1 MTASFPILEAGTLAA
16 RIDPY
21 FRAWNDENS
30 PGVMLAV
37 LSGGKVVHEATYGM
51 ADIANGLPLSSRSV
65 VRIASQSKQFTT
77 CLLLMLEREGLL
89 SMQDAVQK
97 HLPWLPHF
105 DRPVTL
111 HHLASNTSG
120 LRDILEM
127 MTIGGVPILAPSSR
141 AYARGVVSRQNALNF
156 EPGHD
161 LLYSNSNFL
170 LLSEILEQV
179 SGKSFND
186 LLHEHLTGPLGME
199 DTRLMP
205 RDDDIVPR
213 LAVHHRRGPDGN
225 WLKSAWGIAIGG
237 EGGMVSSLRD
247 MVVWQQNLRDPKV
260 GDRALFERMADA
272 GVTINGHAS
281 PYGYGLVRDTGGP
294 LTSVGHGGWIA
305 GARSESV
312 RFEEADLGIV
322 MLSNHDDFAP
332 YVLSRTIAYDLLGVS
347 AGRPDADF
355 DIAPGTYREEGGD
368 DAFRIEIGDGQ
379 PRLIMNMGGAP
390 LLAVDDGKWQPQASI
405 PAFALKAA
413 PDGAILAERFGRV
426 RRFLPIAPA
435 AISLEAFADRAF
447 HAQSGDFHGETR
459 MAGGDL
465 QLSLSSPEGMQRVKL
480 VAYGADFFF
489 AHPMSMD
496 VHDQWRVCPWVLPW
510 LFTVRFTQDGMIVN
524 SDRTKRLTLTE
535 I

>member
-1 MTASFPILEAGTLAA
+1 MTTSFPILEAGTLAG

-21 FRAWNDENS
+21 FRTWSGENS

-37 LSGGKVVHEATYGM
+37 LSGGKVVHEASYGM

-89 SMQDAVQK
+89 SMQDPVQK

-105 DRPVTL
+105 EWPVTL

-141 AYARGVVSRQNALNF
+141 AYACGVVGRQSALNF

-170 LLSEILEQV
+170 LLSEILEEV
-179 SGKSFND
+179 SGKSFNN
-186 LLHEHLTGPLGME
+186 LLHERITGPLGME

-213 LAVHHRRGPDGN
+213 LAVHHRRGPDGK
-225 WLKSAWGIAIGG
+225 WLKSGWGIAIGG

-260 GDRALFERMADA
+260 GDRTLFARMAEA
-272 GVTINGHAS
+272 GVAINGHPS
-281 PYGYGLVRDTGGP
+281 PYGYGLVRDTSGP

-322 MLSNHDDFAP
+322 MLSNQDDFAP
-332 YVLSRTIAYDLLGVS
+332 YVLARTIAYDLLGVA
-347 AGRPDADF
+347 AGQSHAGF

-368 DAFRIEIGDGQ
+368 DVFTIETDNGE

-390 LLAVDDGKWQPQASI
+390 LLAVGNGKWQPQASI

-413 PDGAILAERFGRV
+413 SEGAILAERFGRM
-426 RRFLPIAPA
+426 RRFVSITPT
-435 AISLEAFADRAF
+435 AISLEAFVGRTF
-447 HAQSGDFHGETR
+447 HAQSGDFRGETR
-459 MAGGDL
+459 MAGRDL

-489 AHPMSMD
+489 AHPMSVD

-510 LFTVRFTQDGMIVN
+510 LFTVRFTQGGMIIN
-524 SDRTKRLTLTE
+524 SDRTKRLTFKE
-535 I
+535 V